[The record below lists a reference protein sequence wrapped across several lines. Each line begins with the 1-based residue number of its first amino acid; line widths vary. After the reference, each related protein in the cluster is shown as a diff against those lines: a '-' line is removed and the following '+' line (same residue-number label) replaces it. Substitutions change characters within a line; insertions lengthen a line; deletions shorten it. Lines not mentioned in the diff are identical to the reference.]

1 MEVEP
6 KIGEHFKVLDDEYV
20 RIHPVVGLDLYNTL
34 SRCIFALRLSDFRM
48 VVMPPAEGVI
58 NVEKQEVIKCSCIKL
73 VCDRC
78 GCEMDRQTNVLLSDP
93 PKYNYVCPKCGT
105 NIVSTTLYPY
115 FDNDQQDNDVSKGV
129 DTSYYDGSLFV
140 KEVRGLEPDDI
151 LNYYRNLY
159 RAESSDTERGII
171 AWAINKILPT
181 YTNQSDRIKSLK
193 ATVNEMEEDRANLI
207 KENTELTNRL
217 KSAEFK
223 LANTQ
228 YYITESQ
235 CRKIVNEMLQ
245 NSSAAALNITEIWV
259 KNVDDSPNVICDA
272 INNVELS
279 ENGTV
284 WLVTKHGTKYAW
296 SNRDVDY
303 FTSFLKAQKWKS
315 RAFNIYVIYDEQY
328 VLDNEKRYVVYDADL
343 KETIADN
350 DGSGY
355 TSMEDALKACRILQT
370 EVEV

>member
-1 MEVEP
+1 MEN
-6 KIGEHFKVLDDEYV
+6 
-20 RIHPVVGLDLYNTL
+20 R
-34 SRCIFALRLSDFRM
+34 
-48 VVMPPAEGVI
+48 
-58 NVEKQEVIKCSCIKL
+58 KL
-73 VCDRC
+73 VNAYRVSMVCDKC

-115 FDNDQQDNDVSKGV
+115 FDNDQQDNDVSKDV
-129 DTSYYDGSLFV
+129 DTSYYDGSFFV
-140 KEVRGLEPDDI
+140 NGARGLEADDI

-159 RAESSDTERGII
+159 RCENSNTERGIV
-171 AWAINKILPT
+171 AEAINRILPT
-181 YTNQSDRIKSLK
+181 YTNQSDRINSLK
-193 ATVNEMEEDRANLI
+193 ATVNEMAEDRSNLI

-217 KSAEFK
+217 KSTEFK

-228 YYITESQ
+228 YYITEAQ

-245 NSSAAALNITEIWV
+245 NSSAACMDISEIWEKV
-259 KNVDDSPNVICDA
+259 VDDSPNVVCIP
-272 INNVELS
+272 ISGVEPA
-279 ENGTV
+279 EDGTV
-284 WLVTKHGTKYAW
+284 WLVSKHGTKYAW

-303 FTSFLKAQKWKS
+303 FISFLKAQKWKS

-328 VLDNEKRYVVYDADL
+328 ALDNEQRYVVYDADL

-355 TSMEDALKACRILQT
+355 MSKEDALKACRILQM